1 MYMHVHVRTR
11 VCAHACIKIDEWWF
25 EMIKRYLLSYKKYKC
40 SSTPFWGEG
49 RREIE
54 RKRKGIGR
62 KL

>member
-1 MYMHVHVRTR
+1 